1 MLSFYAILLCY
12 PFYMTPEEIFK
23 KSVKKIKPKTKAESL
38 AQLEEDLFKATQ
50 EGDTKKQKQIKA
62 IIKRIKNLK

>member
-1 MLSFYAILLCY
+1 
-12 PFYMTPEEIFK
+12 MTPEEIFK
-23 KSVKKIKPKTKAESL
+23 KSVKTIKPKTKAESL